1 MTINKAYENGVLTQ
15 EWNDDTRTYTDYRM
29 DPDLVRPYNAAE
41 NAAADAAATAKTEA
55 TNAATLEQE
64 LDAALDSLQVILD
77 DTNSNINTNAAARIK
92 DIAKALKK
100 TIRVVNDRFEAT
112 E

>member
-1 MTINKAYENGVLTQ
+1 MSTKAYENGVLVD
-15 EWNDDTRTYTDYRM
+15 EWDEVTRIYTNYR
-29 DPDLVRPYNAAE
+29 PPQSSRPFTAEE
-41 NAAADAAATAKTEA
+41 NAVADADAQAKTEKQ
-55 TNAATLEQE
+55 NAETLEQE